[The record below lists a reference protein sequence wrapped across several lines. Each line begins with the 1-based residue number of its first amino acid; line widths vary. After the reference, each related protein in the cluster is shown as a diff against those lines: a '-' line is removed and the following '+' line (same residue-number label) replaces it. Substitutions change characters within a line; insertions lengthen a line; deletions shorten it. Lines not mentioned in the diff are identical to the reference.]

1 MKQIMPRDI
10 PRSSGF
16 TGQADLAR
24 EELLAAQAT
33 RRAELTHRAERSQLL
48 RQTAGR
54 VKYNII

>member
-1 MKQIMPRDI
+1 MPRDI